1 MVEFTVVSEKKTQ
14 KTDKEIIM
22 VNIATAGGMNFKFL
36 SKLISVEV
44 ICEMST
50 E

>member
-1 MVEFTVVSEKKTQ
+1 MVEFTVVSEKTQ
-14 KTDKEIIM
+14 KTDREIIM
-22 VNIATAGGMNFKFL
+22 VNIATAGGMNFTFL
-36 SKLISVEV
+36 SKLINVEV

>member
-1 MVEFTVVSEKKTQ
+1 MVEFTVVSEKTQ
-14 KTDKEIIM
+14 KTDKEIM
-22 VNIATAGGMNFKFL
+22 VNIATAGGMNFTFL
-36 SKLISVEV
+36 SKLINVEV